1 MRNNAKSGFTL
12 LEMMISFV
20 ILAIAV
26 TSIYQSLT
34 TGLTTAHTRL
44 QRYEATEIAISL
56 IAEFKVI
63 RPPLPASGEIG
74 NTWRWEARIEPI
86 APVEMLPPT
95 VFFQKVKVDVYSLKS
110 PEPISTLSRI
120 LPAEGT

>member
-1 MRNNAKSGFTL
+1 MKSSAKSGFTL

-26 TSIYQSLT
+26 TAIYQSLT

-56 IAEFKVI
+56 IAEFEVI
-63 RPPLPASGEIG
+63 RPQMPASGEIG
-74 NTWRWEARIEPI
+74 STWRWEARIEPV
-86 APVEMLPPT
+86 AAVKMLPPT
-95 VFFQKVKVDVYSLKS
+95 VSFRQVRVEVYDLNT
-110 PEPISTLSRI
+110 PEPIASLSRI
-120 LPAEGT
+120 LPAEGS

>member
-1 MRNNAKSGFTL
+1 MKNSAKSGFTL

-56 IAEFKVI
+56 IAEFEVI
-63 RPPLPASGEIG
+63 RSPLPASGEMG
-74 NTWRWEARIEPI
+74 NTWRWEARIEPV

-95 VFFQKVKVDVYSLKS
+95 ISFQQIKVDVYSLKS
-110 PEPISTLSRI
+110 PDPIATLSRI
-120 LPAEGT
+120 LPAEGS

>member
-1 MRNNAKSGFTL
+1 MKSSTKSGFTL

-20 ILAIAV
+20 ILSIAV

-56 IAEFKVI
+56 VAEIVVTQ
-63 RPPLPASGEIG
+63 PQLPVSGEIG
-74 NTWRWEARIEPI
+74 TTWRWEARIEPV
-86 APVEMLPPT
+86 AVEMLSPT
-95 VFFQKVKVDVYSLKS
+95 IFFQQIKVDVYSLKS
-110 PEPISTLSRI
+110 PEPIATLSRI